1 MNAPRSVRSGWTP
14 FHALL
19 LASALAVVIAPV
31 VFWDGGVL
39 EEETISF
46 LRHYLDGRPLVRQV
60 LDTHTNDFGTYQAR
74 ELSYLVDAM
83 DARVFRALLV
93 RDHVFFINLSSL
105 VAGVLTVV
113 LVGFAAPSVY
123 PRLSRTVALL
133 GLLVYLSTVV
143 LSSTE
148 GIFYRATKPLVA
160 PCLLAALFSLRMAAR
175 ESDSMRG
182 RFLWPALVFGLA
194 TLATLLDRQGFYET
208 AAGAACLGIAAL
220 RRRTLIPRPSLS
232 ARLPS
237 WASPT
242 TTS

>member
-1 MNAPRSVRSGWTP
+1 M
-14 FHALL
+14 
-19 LASALAVVIAPV
+19 VIAPV
-31 VFWDGGVL
+31 VYWDGGVL

-83 DARVFRALLV
+83 DARVFRSLLV
-93 RDHVFFINLSSL
+93 RNHVLFINLSSL
-105 VAGVLTVV
+105 VAGLLTVV

-123 PRLSRTVALL
+123 PRLSRTLALL

-148 GIFYRATKPLVA
+148 GVFYRATKPLVA

-175 ESDSMRG
+175 ESDSMVADSCGQPWSSVSLPRNIAGSPGLLRDCRRG
-182 RFLWPALVFGLA
+182 RMPGDRVVAASDSDPLNHRSLRGCHRGPGLQ
-194 TLATLLDRQGFYET
+194 L
-208 AAGAACLGIAAL
+208 
-220 RRRTLIPRPSLS
+220 
-232 ARLPS
+232 
-237 WASPT
+237 
-242 TTS
+242 